1 VGLGSLGVCGALLG
15 SVALVEQLVKLGR
28 ASCPV
33 EGLWGSVG
41 TPCVGGACEVGLF
54 VDGLQWG
61 VGSERLGVMGVQLGT
76 IYVEYEAVWVLLH
89 SP

>member
-1 VGLGSLGVCGALLG
+1 M
-15 SVALVEQLVKLGR
+15 
-28 ASCPV
+28 
-33 EGLWGSVG
+33 GSVG

>member
-1 VGLGSLGVCGALLG
+1 MCGALLG

-28 ASCPV
+28 ASCHV
-33 EGLWGSVG
+33 ERLWGSVG

-61 VGSERLGVMGVQLGT
+61 VGLDRLGVMGVQLET
-76 IYVEYEAVWVLLH
+76 IYVEY
-89 SP
+89 